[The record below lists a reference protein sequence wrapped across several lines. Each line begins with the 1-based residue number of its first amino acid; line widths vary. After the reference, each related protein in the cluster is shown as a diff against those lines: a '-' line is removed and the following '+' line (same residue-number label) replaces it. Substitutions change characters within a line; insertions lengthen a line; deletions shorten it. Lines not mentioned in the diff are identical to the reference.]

1 MEISKRLK
9 TVAGEVKYTTV
20 ADIGTDHGYVP
31 IYLVKN
37 KLADMAIACDINKG
51 PLLKARENIAA
62 NCLTSKIETRL
73 GSGLTPIVVGE
84 VETAVIAGMGGM
96 LTIEI
101 LKESCEVVQSL
112 KQLVLQPQLDIDSVR
127 RYIHSIGFKI
137 ENEEMLID
145 EGKYYTVINAVHGE
159 EENYD
164 QCQYMFGKI
173 NIDKK
178 SNVLE
183 KYLVYRIGKLLAIK
197 EELKNSGTDNSVK
210 KINELE
216 NDILIFKEAL
226 KAYEMQ

>member
-37 KLADMAIACDINKG
+37 NLAGRAVACDINKG
-51 PLLKARENIAA
+51 PLLKAKENIEA
-62 NCLTSKIETRL
+62 NCLSNKIETRL

-112 KQLVLQPQLDIDSVR
+112 KQLVLQPQLDVDSVR

-145 EGKYYTVINAVHGE
+145 EGKYYTVINAVHGAE
-159 EENYD
+159 DAYNP
-164 QCQYMFGKI
+164 CQYMFGKI

-178 SNVLE
+178 SNVLK
-183 KYLVYRIGKLLAIK
+183 KYLIHRLGKLTEIK
-197 EELKNSGTDNSVK
+197 EELKNSGTENSMK
-210 KINELE
+210 KASELE

-226 KAYEMQ
+226 KTYEVQ

>member
-9 TVAGEVKYTTV
+9 TVAGEVGYRTV

-51 PLLKARENIAA
+51 PLLKAKENIEE
-62 NCLTSKIETRL
+62 NCLFSKIETRL
-73 GSGLTPIVVGE
+73 GSGLTPIAVGE

-101 LKESCEVVQSL
+101 LKASSDVVQSL

-127 RYIHSIGFKI
+127 KYIHIIGFKI

-145 EGKYYTVINAVHGE
+145 EGKYYTVINAVHGDE
-159 EENYD
+159 KTYS
-164 QCQYMFGKI
+164 QCQYLFGKI
-173 NIDKK
+173 NLDKK
-178 SNVLE
+178 STDLK
-183 KYLVYRIGKLLAIK
+183 KYLMHRLGKLKEIKDGLAK
-197 EELKNSGTDNSVK
+197 LGTENAMK
-210 KINELE
+210 KLNEIE
-216 NDILIFKEAL
+216 NEIRVFEEAL
-226 KAYEMQ
+226 KAYEV

>member
-9 TVAGEVKYTTV
+9 TVAGEVKHTTV

-37 KLADMAIACDINKG
+37 KLADKAIACDINKG
-51 PLLKARENIAA
+51 PLLKAKENIEA
-62 NCLTSKIETRL
+62 NCLASKIETRL
-73 GSGLTPIVVGE
+73 GSGLTPIAVGE

-96 LTIEI
+96 LTIDI
-101 LKESCEVVQSL
+101 LKEGCEVVQSL

-159 EENYD
+159 DKEYNS
-164 QCQYMFGKI
+164 CQYMFGKI
-173 NIDKK
+173 NLDKK
-178 SNVLE
+178 SSILE
-183 KYLVYRIGKLLAIK
+183 KYLIHRISKLTGIK
-197 EELKNSGTDNSVK
+197 EELKKSGTENSIK
-210 KINELE
+210 KINELKH
-216 NDILIFKEAL
+216 DILIFKEAL
-226 KAYEMQ
+226 KAYEMY

>member
-9 TVAGEVKYTTV
+9 TVAGEVKYRTV

-51 PLLKARENIAA
+51 PILKAKQNIEG
-62 NCLTSKIETRL
+62 NCLNSQIETRL
-73 GSGLTPIVVGE
+73 GSGLIPIAVGE

-96 LTIEI
+96 LTTEI
-101 LKESCEVVQSL
+101 LKASSDVVQSL

-127 RYIHSIGFKI
+127 KYIHSIGFKI

-159 EENYD
+159 DKHYNK
-164 QCQYMFGKI
+164 CQYMFGKI
-173 NIDKK
+173 NLDKK
-178 SNVLE
+178 CSVLKKYLIHRLGKLTKIKVGLE
-183 KYLVYRIGKLLAIK
+183 KAGTENSIKKLSEI
-197 EELKNSGTDNSVK
+197 
-210 KINELE
+210 E
-216 NDILIFKEAL
+216 NDILVFEEAL
-226 KAYEMQ
+226 KTYEMQ

>member
-37 KLADMAIACDINKG
+37 KLADKAIACDINKG
-51 PLLKARENIAA
+51 PLLKARENIEA
-62 NCLTSKIETRL
+62 NCLNNKIETRL
-73 GSGLTPIVVGE
+73 GSGLTPIVIGE
-84 VETAVIAGMGGM
+84 VEAAVIAGMGGM

-101 LKESCEVVQSL
+101 LKESSEVVQSL

-159 EENYD
+159 EENYNP
-164 QCQYMFGKI
+164 CQYMFGKI
-173 NIDKK
+173 NLDKK
-178 SNVLE
+178 SIILE
-183 KYLVYRIGKLLAIK
+183 RYLIHRLGKLTEIK
-197 EELKNSGTDNSVK
+197 EKLKNSGTDNSIK
-210 KINELE
+210 KVDELE
-216 NDILIFKEAL
+216 NEILIFKEAL
-226 KAYEMQ
+226 TAYEVQ